1 MNAIKKLS
9 VCAAAA
15 FGGLMALAAV
25 VGDANSE
32 VVGKSIIKFT
42 QDGKLR
48 VTAPCTV
55 EVLLVGGGGGGGGI
69 ADDVTDRSML
79 PGGGGGGGVIH
90 KKELALG
97 AGEYPI
103 VIGRGGTKNMG
114 NVAAAAGGNTTA
126 FGLTAYGGGCGAM
139 SMVKATAGEG
149 GSGGG
154 GSKTPNASFPGRG
167 QSSAAAAAGNLGNA
181 GANATSTY
189 YTETTGGGGGGGAG
203 TAAAGPRGGDGYLC
217 GITGAEVYYGGG
229 GSGSVAALNGLGGG
243 ASSVG
248 GGGRCNE
255 SGGDGVVIVSVTADG
270 GSGGGESGEQ
280 VVVPQ
285 VKVTHVEQD
294 RSTRRVTIE
303 YTLVNGPAVVT
314 LDILTNGVSI
324 GGANVNHVS
333 GDCNRLIADNGT
345 HTIHWQADKSWPG
358 WKFTDGSVMP
368 EVTAWATARP
378 PDYMVVDL
386 NDGSVSYYP
395 SVEFL
400 PDGGLSND
408 AYKTE
413 RLVMRKI
420 PAAGCDFRMGSLA
433 TDNGYQSNQPI
444 MWVSFTEDFYLGVYE
459 VTQAQLLKVT
469 GTNPSR
475 WSLHELSPLRPAEYM
490 KKDELRGSNLGRGW
504 PNRSDYQAAHAVDAN
519 SYIWSFRKLV
529 DDAVLFDLPTEAQ
542 WLFACRAGTY
552 APFNCG
558 YVGPDAK
565 YQAGLVA
572 RYVDGVNNTYS
583 GNLSNTSDIGTEMGT
598 TVVGSLRPN
607 AFGLYD
613 MIGNVW
619 EYVLDRYSSSYTAGE
634 ANYETVDPVGPSTV
648 LADGPYG
655 ATICGG
661 GYNTALNA
669 LNATTRAGGKPSEYV
684 RSFLGFRLW
693 APAKATR

>member
-1 MNAIKKLS
+1 MRTIGKLS
-9 VCAAAA
+9 ACAAAVL
-15 FGGLMALAAV
+15 GGLVASAAV

-32 VVGKSIIKFT
+32 VVGRSIIKFT
-42 QDGKLR
+42 QDGTLR
-48 VTAPCTV
+48 VTSPCTV
-55 EVLLVGGGGGGGGI
+55 EILLVGGGGGGGGI
-69 ADDVTDRSML
+69 ADDVTDRSAL

-90 KKELALG
+90 KMALSLG
-97 AGEYPI
+97 VGEYPI
-103 VIGRGGTKNMG
+103 VVGKGGAKNMG
-114 NVAAAAGGNTTA
+114 NVTAAAGGNTTA

-167 QSSAAAAAGNLGNA
+167 QSADAVAAGNLGHA
-181 GANATSTY
+181 GADATSTY
-189 YTETTGGGGGGGAG
+189 YTATTGGGGGGGAG
-203 TAAAGPRGGDGYLC
+203 AAAAGPKGGDGYLC
-217 GITGAEVYYGGG
+217 CITGAEVYYGGG
-229 GSGSVAALNGLGGG
+229 GSGSVADLNGLGGG
-243 ASSVG
+243 AANVG
-248 GGGRCNE
+248 GGGRCTE
-255 SGGDGVVIVSVTADG
+255 AGGDGVVIVSVTAG
-270 GSGGGESGEQ
+270 GGTGSGGGEE

-294 RSTRRVTIE
+294 RSSRRVTIE
-303 YTLVNGPAVVT
+303 YTLANAPAVVT
-314 LDILTNGVSI
+314 LDVLTNGVSI

-333 GDCNRLIADNGT
+333 GDCNRLVADSGT
-345 HTIHWQADKSWPG
+345 HTIYWQADKSWPG
-358 WKFTDGSVMP
+358 WKLDDGSVMP

-395 SVEFL
+395 AVEFL
-400 PDGGLSND
+400 PDGGLAND

-459 VTQAQLLKVT
+459 VTQAQLLKAT
-469 GTNPSR
+469 GANPSR

-490 KKDELRGSNLGRGW
+490 KRDELRGANLGHGW
-504 PNRSDYQAAHAVDAN
+504 PNRNDYQAAHAVDAN
-519 SYIWSFRKLV
+519 SYIWSFRRIV
-529 DDAVLFDLPTEAQ
+529 GDAILFDLPTEAQ

-558 YVGPDAK
+558 YVGPNAR
-565 YQAGLVA
+565 YQADLVA
-572 RYVDGVNNTYS
+572 RYVDGVNNTYN
-583 GNLSNTSDIGTEMGT
+583 GNLSNTSNIGTEMGT

-619 EYVLDRYSSSYTAGE
+619 EYVLDRYSASYTAGE
-634 ANYETVDPVGPSTV
+634 ADYVTVDPTGPSTV
-648 LADGPYG
+648 LADGANG

-661 GYNTALNA
+661 GYNTALEA
-669 LNATTRAGGKPSEYV
+669 LNAATRAGGKPSEYM